1 MGVRASRNYR
11 HYPRDAKLG
20 TFFNRPLHAI
30 ELEDSKDQ
38 CEFHHGRGGDF
49 FSQFKFDAACAYG
62 SNSPAM
68 YVFARCNVELLSD
81 SSPKRSHEMIG
92 MLAQQEGA
100 ITGDFVGN
108 EAAARH
114 HFSCQLPAASCQ

>member
-1 MGVRASRNYR
+1 
-11 HYPRDAKLG
+11 
-20 TFFNRPLHAI
+20 
-30 ELEDSKDQ
+30 
-38 CEFHHGRGGDF
+38 
-49 FSQFKFDAACAYG
+49 
-62 SNSPAM
+62 M

-114 HFSCQLPAASCQ
+114 EKGKDSA